1 MTVRKWMGILSMAL
15 FGISGL
21 APVQL
26 SAATDGYT
34 VEDIKLNSAGNL
46 VDICT
51 VATTNEAY
59 PATLGFCYGFFEGAV
74 RYHEAI
80 SGAGNVKE
88 LVCAPEG
95 TTRKQAVE
103 VFINFMR
110 EHPQYQAEG
119 PIDAIFR
126 ALMARWPCAAPKQ
139 PES

>member
-1 MTVRKWMGILSMAL
+1 MVLLGTY
-15 FGISGL
+15 GL
-21 APVQL
+21 APAQL

-51 VATTNEAY
+51 VDTTSEAY

-80 SGAGNVKE
+80 SGASNVRE
-88 LVCAPEG
+88 LVCPPEG

-103 VFINFMR
+103 VFISYMR
-110 EHPQYQAEG
+110 EHPQYLAEG
-119 PIDAIFR
+119 SIDAIFR
-126 ALMARWPCAAPKQ
+126 ALMERWPCAAPK
-139 PES
+139 